1 MSDVEDEISTEGS
14 EDKKPTRGF
23 ASNPH
28 LINRG
33 GRPKGS
39 RNKSTLV
46 RAQLQMDS
54 DTEFAAELLGAIMR
68 NDKEFL
74 GIKDDV
80 PIPVRITAAKEVLN
94 KSIANE
100 KDKEPA
106 EPSKIKEEE
115 DTTPVFSPIPVEN
128 SA

>member
-1 MSDVEDEISTEGS
+1 MSNTNKPEDSSSGNAR
-14 EDKKPTRGF
+14 KGF
-23 ASNPH
+23 ASNPEN
-28 LINRG
+28 INRA

-39 RNKSTLV
+39 RNRSTLIK
-46 RAQLQMDS
+46 AQIKMDS
-54 DTEFAAELLGAIMR
+54 ATEYAAELLEAVMS

-80 PIPVRITAAKEVLN
+80 PVGMRIAAAKEVLN

-100 KDKEPA
+100 KDKEPV
-106 EPSKIKEEE
+106 EPPKTQEEE
-115 DTTPVFSPIPVEN
+115 ESIPMFSPVPV